1 MEIQNTIGELELFNN
16 NSIKQMSKAEIVMLA
31 NSISGLITNSGSEIL
46 ITLAMA
52 TKYQLLFSE
61 IEKNLSKN
69 GVNELHTYDN
79 SKKNVYQVELQVA
92 EVGTKYDFTAN
103 AKWNTIQE
111 QINSLKE
118 EQKNVEAFCKS
129 LKSKTITV
137 DEETGEAVEFYP
149 PAKSSTTSIKK
160 TIK

>member
-1 MEIQNTIGELELFNN
+1 
-16 NSIKQMSKAEIVMLA
+16 
-31 NSISGLITNSGSEIL
+31 
-46 ITLAMA
+46 MA
-52 TKYQLLFSE
+52 YR
-61 IEKNLSKN
+61 
-69 GVNELHTYDN
+69 
-79 SKKNVYQVELQVA
+79 VELQVA

-103 AKWNTIQE
+103 AKWNAIQS

-118 EQKNVEAFCKS
+118 EQKNIESFCKS

-137 DEETGEAVEFYP
+137 DEETGESFEFYP